1 MEHWKGTIFF
11 GSGSTLAAAAAVQ
24 LQDWERHMVI

>member
-11 GSGSTLAAAAAVQ
+11 GSGSTLAAAVQ
-24 LQDWERHMVI
+24 PQDWERHMVI